1 MNIGMSP
8 PGLDDGVQGVS
19 SAALRMRPS
28 PGSLEQ
34 PMQPDGQSRATERPG
49 DPGATTPSQ
58 ARRGRAV
65 VEFRPYPTAPTRTR
79 RSPANSGRPDTR
91 RGNPAPTPSTIWF
104 TPDQAPVQHETPSH
118 ASSRTSTTQDVGS
131 ALPSS
136 AGGVPD
142 AEPSGSAWPL
152 PVLARAVT
160 SFSEPGATVLLQPWT
175 TRHTGTVPATAVAAV
190 AELGRRPLLGDPP
203 GSVDSTA
210 ADSTDPEGT
219 DDRVDLLI
227 TDMPARHD
235 AAGQTDSLARLAAR
249 ALRLGGVLVVL
260 TRCDRDGGV
269 LVDPTGPMVTAGQN
283 ADLLYLQHIV
293 AVHLTPA
300 DLRAHPAH
308 RADERAPAPHR
319 RVHSD
324 VLVFA
329 QPHSSGSSGEPKG
342 LQEEPEG
349 GVGVPEGS
357 GAGVPGD
364 PGAAGS
370 GGSVSSSRA
379 ERA

>member
-1 MNIGMSP
+1 MSLAIP
-8 PGLDDGVQGVS
+8 ADDL
-19 SAALRMRPS
+19 LRWN
-28 PGSLEQ
+28 
-34 PMQPDGQSRATERPG
+34 DITATR
-49 DPGATTPSQ
+49 
-58 ARRGRAV
+58 
-65 VEFRPYPTAPTRTR
+65 FRELLL
-79 RSPANSGRPDTR
+79 AN
-91 RGNPAPTPSTIWF
+91 
-104 TPDQAPVQHETPSH
+104 QH
-118 ASSRTSTTQDVGS
+118 
-131 ALPSS
+131 
-136 AGGVPD
+136 
-142 AEPSGSAWPL
+142 
-152 PVLARAVT
+152 
-160 SFSEPGATVLLQPWT
+160 LL
-175 TRHTGTVPATAVAAV
+175 TVPTDVRSSGDVAH
-190 AELGRRPLLGDPP
+190 L
-203 GSVDSTA
+203 
-210 ADSTDPEGT
+210 
-219 DDRVDLLI
+219 
-227 TDMPARHD
+227 
-235 AAGQTDSLARLAAR
+235 
-249 ALRLGGVLVVL
+249 
-260 TRCDRDGGV
+260 
-269 LVDPTGPMVTAGQN
+269 
-283 ADLLYLQHIV
+283 LQHIV